1 MTRLPNEPEE
11 EEPKTTDPRRRLE
24 LGNAEPGEPKTD
36 VPPKPKKRRSARSLQ
51 QNQGSP
57 ERKAQDGERRWNPF
71 RTKHPLDS
79 VCVKWRHYLVVLSG
93 TRCWRLAGPS
103 EMRAYLMAQD
113 MFSRLRA
120 NDGPSSA
127 GTAQRSQAG

>member
-1 MTRLPNEPEE
+1 MLMTRLPNEPEE

-71 RTKHPLDS
+71 RTKQAA
-79 VCVKWRHYLVVLSG
+79 CLVVLELLLKCFWFELLLLLKCQA
-93 TRCWRLAGPS
+93 RGP
-103 EMRAYLMAQD
+103 RA
-113 MFSRLRA
+113 F
-120 NDGPSSA
+120 G
-127 GTAQRSQAG
+127 GRSL

>member
-1 MTRLPNEPEE
+1 MLMTRLPNEPEE

-57 ERKAQDGERRWNPF
+57 ERKAQEAFFRCSAVICSRAAFKAASLTDGQF
-71 RTKHPLDS
+71 Q
-79 VCVKWRHYLVVLSG
+79 SG
-93 TRCWRLAGPS
+93 W
-103 EMRAYLMAQD
+103 
-113 MFSRLRA
+113 
-120 NDGPSSA
+120 
-127 GTAQRSQAG
+127 

>member
-1 MTRLPNEPEE
+1 MLMTRLPNEPEE
-11 EEPKTTDPRRRLE
+11 EEPKTTDSRRRLE

-36 VPPKPKKRRSARSLQ
+36 VPEEPKPKKRRSARSHQ

-79 VCVKWRHYLVVLSG
+79 ACVKR
-93 TRCWRLAGPS
+93 
-103 EMRAYLMAQD
+103 
-113 MFSRLRA
+113 
-120 NDGPSSA
+120 
-127 GTAQRSQAG
+127 

>member
-1 MTRLPNEPEE
+1 MLMTRLPNEPEE

-36 VPPKPKKRRSARSLQ
+36 VPEEPKPKKRRSARSLQ

-57 ERKAQDGERRWNPF
+57 ERKAQDGERRRWSNPF

-79 VCVKWRHYLVVLSG
+79 ACVKW
-93 TRCWRLAGPS
+93 
-103 EMRAYLMAQD
+103 
-113 MFSRLRA
+113 
-120 NDGPSSA
+120 
-127 GTAQRSQAG
+127 